1 MTSYHG
7 GCGAGGSAG
16 DDGAPSASA
25 ARAGASGCGEDEAG
39 AIGRAAAG
47 AARAGEAALDDFSD
61 ALVDAPHSL
70 SAAETAAAAEATAA
84 AGADGG
90 ASPYAASA
98 GSTGAVNSVEEGI
111 ERERG
116 RETGETGHS
125 GVTAGPGEAG
135 GTGGA
140 GRTEEIADR
149 VSEAEKV
156 AREMRAAD
164 AAINGEDQ
172 PPFLPG
178 LPDDLAWAIL
188 LRVPRSNLQVL
199 KTVCR
204 RWHDSLGSSLYFQ
217 ARKRLGLT
225 EPWLYASIS
234 DWQGHNAC
242 VAFDPSSSTWHTLPP
257 IPGAQQRS
265 VLTLQFAAVKGR
277 LLVAG
282 VVEREDPLDSASGV
296 FIYHPARNEWK
307 RAAAIGTGRWFCMF
321 GVVGGRLYVAGG
333 IGTSNSLALVGSVE
347 AYDVDE
353 DRWWQV
359 GTAATSARAELM
371 TLPGYQ
377 AVVGGCLVAKNIGW
391 GQRLGVAFN
400 PRGNTVTELPPAMVQ
415 GWQGP
420 TASVQGHMFIVDF
433 GDDHKLKAWDPHA
446 HAWTWA
452 GKVRLPATSHKPWAA
467 QLVCFL
473 DHICLV
479 LPDRSLVMAPLPPL
493 LRSLGQQRRRRER
506 EGQSR
511 GRGEEGL
518 VTGEGGEGSSVWGDV
533 WRREGEEAES
543 GDVLFEGSG
552 RNDEE
557 RSGKS
562 EGDEEAE
569 EEEEEGDVEEVIPV
583 KVIPGPGGGDKGSE
597 LVLTNAVLGCQVL
610 ST

>member
-7 GCGAGGSAG
+7 ACGAGGSAG

-25 ARAGASGCGEDEAG
+25 ARGGASGGGEDEAG

-61 ALVDAPHSL
+61 APVGEPHSL

-135 GTGGA
+135 GTGEA
-140 GRTEEIADR
+140 GRTEERTER

-199 KTVCR
+199 RT
-204 RWHDSLGSSLYFQ
+204 
-217 ARKRLGLT
+217 
-225 EPWLYASIS
+225 
-234 DWQGHNAC
+234 GHNAC

-359 GTAATSARAELM
+359 GTAAASARAELM

-400 PRGNTVTELPPAMVQ
+400 PRTNTVTELPPAMVQ
-415 GWQGP
+415 VRHAGWC
-420 TASVQGHMFIVDF
+420 SVVQRGGAICARVGYRTVVGRRAAPQRGFQ
-433 GDDHKLKAWDPHA
+433 
-446 HAWTWA
+446 
-452 GKVRLPATSHKPWAA
+452 PAL
-467 QLVCFL
+467 QL
-473 DHICLV
+473 
-479 LPDRSLVMAPLPPL
+479 
-493 LRSLGQQRRRRER
+493 RR
-506 EGQSR
+506 
-511 GRGEEGL
+511 
-518 VTGEGGEGSSVWGDV
+518 
-533 WRREGEEAES
+533 
-543 GDVLFEGSG
+543 
-552 RNDEE
+552 
-557 RSGKS
+557 
-562 EGDEEAE
+562 
-569 EEEEEGDVEEVIPV
+569 
-583 KVIPGPGGGDKGSE
+583 
-597 LVLTNAVLGCQVL
+597 
-610 ST
+610 

>member
-7 GCGAGGSAG
+7 ACGAGGSAG

-25 ARAGASGCGEDEAG
+25 ARGGASGGGEDEAG

-61 ALVDAPHSL
+61 APVGEPHSL

-135 GTGGA
+135 GTGEA
-140 GRTEEIADR
+140 GRTEERTER

-188 LRVPRSNLQVL
+188 LRVPRSNL
-199 KTVCR
+199 
-204 RWHDSLGSSLYFQ
+204 
-217 ARKRLGLT
+217 
-225 EPWLYASIS
+225 
-234 DWQGHNAC
+234 QGHNAC

-359 GTAATSARAELM
+359 GTAAASARAELM

-400 PRGNTVTELPPAMVQ
+400 PRTNTVTELPPAMVQ

-433 GDDHKLKAWDPHA
+433 GDDHKLKAWDPPT
-446 HAWTWA
+446 HAWTWVR
-452 GKVRLPATSHKPWAA
+452 KVRLPAMSHKPWAA

-479 LPDRSLVMAPLPPL
+479 LPDRGRQGFGAGANKCSAGLP
-493 LRSLGQQRRRRER
+493 G
-506 EGQSR
+506 
-511 GRGEEGL
+511 
-518 VTGEGGEGSSVWGDV
+518 
-533 WRREGEEAES
+533 ACHM
-543 GDVLFEGSG
+543 
-552 RNDEE
+552 
-557 RSGKS
+557 
-562 EGDEEAE
+562 
-569 EEEEEGDVEEVIPV
+569 
-583 KVIPGPGGGDKGSE
+583 
-597 LVLTNAVLGCQVL
+597 NASIAQF
-610 ST
+610 

>member
-7 GCGAGGSAG
+7 ACGAGGSAG

-25 ARAGASGCGEDEAG
+25 ARGGASGGGEDEAG

-61 ALVDAPHSL
+61 APVGEPHSL

-135 GTGGA
+135 GTGEA
-140 GRTEEIADR
+140 GRTEERTER

-199 KTVCR
+199 RT
-204 RWHDSLGSSLYFQ
+204 
-217 ARKRLGLT
+217 
-225 EPWLYASIS
+225 
-234 DWQGHNAC
+234 GHNAC

-296 FIYHPARNEWK
+296 FIYHPARSPSLPRASPPPHMSLPLPTCHLPHMHLPACHLCRNEWK

-359 GTAATSARAELM
+359 GTAAASARAELM

-400 PRGNTVTELPPAMVQ
+400 PRTNTVTELPPAMVQ
-415 GWQGP
+415 VRHAGWC
-420 TASVQGHMFIVDF
+420 SVVQRGGAICARVGYRTVVGRRAAPQRGFQ
-433 GDDHKLKAWDPHA
+433 
-446 HAWTWA
+446 
-452 GKVRLPATSHKPWAA
+452 PAL
-467 QLVCFL
+467 QL
-473 DHICLV
+473 
-479 LPDRSLVMAPLPPL
+479 
-493 LRSLGQQRRRRER
+493 RR
-506 EGQSR
+506 
-511 GRGEEGL
+511 
-518 VTGEGGEGSSVWGDV
+518 
-533 WRREGEEAES
+533 
-543 GDVLFEGSG
+543 
-552 RNDEE
+552 
-557 RSGKS
+557 
-562 EGDEEAE
+562 
-569 EEEEEGDVEEVIPV
+569 
-583 KVIPGPGGGDKGSE
+583 
-597 LVLTNAVLGCQVL
+597 
-610 ST
+610 

>member
-1 MTSYHG
+1 MYKEDLREHC
-7 GCGAGGSAG
+7 CGVGASEG
-16 DDGAPSASA
+16 DAGAPSAAA
-25 ARAGASGCGEDEAG
+25 ARSGASDGGEDEAG
-39 AIGRAAAG
+39 AIGGVAAG
-47 AARAGEAALDDFSD
+47 AARAGEAASD
-61 ALVDAPHSL
+61 EFPAARGNDPHSL
-70 SAAETAAAAEATAA
+70 SATEATAA

-90 ASPYAASA
+90 HSSCAVSAAADSM
-98 GSTGAVNSVEEGI
+98 GAVSTVD
-111 ERERG
+111 
-116 RETGETGHS
+116 
-125 GVTAGPGEAG
+125 G
-135 GTGGA
+135 GTGE
-140 GRTEEIADR
+140 GRTDCA
-149 VSEAEKV
+149 SEAEKE

-199 KTVCR
+199 RAVCR

-359 GTAATSARAELM
+359 GTAAASARAELM

-377 AVVGGCLVAKNIGW
+377 TVVGGCLMAKNIGW

-400 PRGNTVTELPPAMVQ
+400 PRTNTVTELPPAMVQ
-415 GWQGP
+415 VRAPCAVVGVCKTGAQG
-420 TASVQGHMFIVDF
+420 SG
-433 GDDHKLKAWDPHA
+433 
-446 HAWTWA
+446 
-452 GKVRLPATSHKPWAA
+452 AA
-467 QLVCFL
+467 
-473 DHICLV
+473 
-479 LPDRSLVMAPLPPL
+479 
-493 LRSLGQQRRRRER
+493 
-506 EGQSR
+506 
-511 GRGEEGL
+511 
-518 VTGEGGEGSSVWGDV
+518 EGSAWAWLSVYAPTPSPSCRPPWCRCV
-533 WRREGEEAES
+533 RRTAPWP
-543 GDVLFEGSG
+543 
-552 RNDEE
+552 R
-557 RSGKS
+557 
-562 EGDEEAE
+562 
-569 EEEEEGDVEEVIPV
+569 
-583 KVIPGPGGGDKGSE
+583 
-597 LVLTNAVLGCQVL
+597 
-610 ST
+610 

>member
-1 MTSYHG
+1 MTSFQG
-7 GCGAGGSAG
+7 SFGAGASEG
-16 DDGAPSASA
+16 DAGAPSAA
-25 ARAGASGCGEDEAG
+25 AGHSGASDGGEDEAG
-39 AIGRAAAG
+39 ALGGVSAG
-47 AARAGEAALDDFSD
+47 AARAGEAASD
-61 ALVDAPHSL
+61 EFPAARGNDPHSL
-70 SAAETAAAAEATAA
+70 SATEATAA

-90 ASPYAASA
+90 HSRCAVSAAADSM
-98 GSTGAVNSVEEGI
+98 GAVSTVDGTD
-111 ERERG
+111 RVTGERG
-116 RETGETGHS
+116 QAGMTSETVG
-125 GVTAGPGEAG
+125 AGKRAEAG
-135 GTGGA
+135 GTGD
-140 GRTEEIADR
+140 GRTDCA
-149 VSEAEKV
+149 SEAEKE

-199 KTVCR
+199 KAVCR

-242 VAFDPSSSTWHTLPP
+242 VAFDPSSTTWHTLPP

-282 VVEREDPLDSASGV
+282 VVERDDPLDSASGV

-307 RAAAIGTGRWFCMF
+307 RAAAMGTGRWFCMF
-321 GVVGGRLYVAGG
+321 GVVDGRLYVAGG

-359 GTAATSARAELM
+359 GTAAASARAELM

-377 AVVGGCLVAKNIGW
+377 TVVGGCLVAKNIGW

-400 PRGNTVTELPPAMVQ
+400 PRNNTVTELPPAMVQ

-433 GDDHKLKAWDPHA
+433 GDDHKLKAWDPHV
-446 HAWTWA
+446 HAWTWV
-452 GKVRLPATSHKPWAA
+452 GKVRLPAMSHKPWAA

-479 LPDRSLVMAPLPPL
+479 LPDR
-493 LRSLGQQRRRRER
+493 
-506 EGQSR
+506 
-511 GRGEEGL
+511 GRGQGDGAGANKCSAGL
-518 VTGEGGEGSSVWGDV
+518 
-533 WRREGEEAES
+533 S
-543 GDVLFEGSG
+543 G
-552 RNDEE
+552 
-557 RSGKS
+557 
-562 EGDEEAE
+562 A
-569 EEEEEGDVEEVIPV
+569 
-583 KVIPGPGGGDKGSE
+583 
-597 LVLTNAVLGCQVL
+597 
-610 ST
+610 